1 MNIPRVKICGITR
14 PDDGRHAAR
23 AGADAIGLVFYPPS
37 PRYVSP
43 RQAADI
49 VAALPPFVTTVGLF
63 VDAPP
68 EQIAAL
74 LEQVPLDMLQFHGDE
89 LPEYCA
95 AFQRPWIKA
104 LRMRDGVDPRAEAER
119 YGAAGA
125 RGLLV
130 DSYVPGVPGGT
141 GERFD
146 WDRLP
151 ADPPLPL
158 VLAGGLDPANVAEA
172 VRRVRPWAVD
182 VSGGVEVLGVDGRR
196 QGGIKDPGAVSAF
209 IRAARG

>member
-43 RQAADI
+43 RRAADI

-89 LPEYCA
+89 SPEYCA

-104 LRMRDGVDPRAEAER
+104 LRMRDGVDPRAEADR

-151 ADPPLPL
+151 ADPSLPL

>member
-43 RQAADI
+43 RRAADI

-89 LPEYCA
+89 SPEYCA

-104 LRMRDGVDPRAEAER
+104 LRMRDGVDPRAEADR

-151 ADPPLPL
+151 ADPSLPL
-158 VLAGGLDPANVAEA
+158 VLAGGL
-172 VRRVRPWAVD
+172 
-182 VSGGVEVLGVDGRR
+182 
-196 QGGIKDPGAVSAF
+196 
-209 IRAARG
+209 

>member
-89 LPEYCA
+89 SPEYCA

-104 LRMRDGVDPRAEAER
+104 LRMRDGVDPRAEADR

-151 ADPPLPL
+151 ADPSLPL

-182 VSGGVEVLGVDGRR
+182 VSGGVEVLGVDCRR

>member
-43 RQAADI
+43 RRAADI

-89 LPEYCA
+89 SPEYCA

-104 LRMRDGVDPRAEAER
+104 LRMRDGVDPRAEADR